1 MIGGVF
7 GYMGYDMIQYF
18 EKSVNIDHQIDEIKI
33 PDSIYIRP
41 QIIIIVDNFKNNIL
55 ICAPIYKDSQ
65 DISSSEKTEE
75 NSTTSDKIE
84 DNVPSIAEE
93 KNESK

>member
-1 MIGGVF
+1 MIGGIF

-18 EKSVNIDHQIDEIKI
+18 EKSVNINHQIDEIKI

-55 ICAPIYKDSQ
+55 ICAPIYNDSQ
-65 DISSSEKTEE
+65 DISYVQLTK
-75 NSTTSDKIE
+75 K
-84 DNVPSIAEE
+84 
-93 KNESK
+93 